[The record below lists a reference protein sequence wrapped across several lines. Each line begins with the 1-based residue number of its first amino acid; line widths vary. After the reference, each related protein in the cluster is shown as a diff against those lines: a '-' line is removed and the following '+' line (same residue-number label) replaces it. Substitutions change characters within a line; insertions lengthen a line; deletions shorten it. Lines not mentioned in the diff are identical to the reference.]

1 MIHMD
6 ENMQQSNPQSQPTSG
21 ADAQDFHDLHPN
33 RKLAI
38 FGIILFFFVISIVVG
53 IMMARR
59 NSQVV
64 DTTDEQGQTQQAG
77 EVKQGET
84 ALKLMV
90 EPATPSVGDTV
101 KVTVSLENTAV
112 QATDIAINYD
122 PKLFTASDIVN
133 GTAYD
138 SILKSNID
146 VAKGQVLVNSSVSA
160 SNPQDLRT
168 GDVFSF
174 TLKTLKAGSGKLEFD
189 QDLTITAK
197 NGINT
202 LGLAEPVSITVK

>member
-1 MIHMD
+1 MD
-6 ENMQQSNPQSQPTSG
+6 ENMQQSNPQSQPASS
-21 ADAQDFHDLHPN
+21 AEVQDFHNLHPN
-33 RKLAI
+33 RKLAV
-38 FGIILFFFVISIVVG
+38 FGVILFLFVISIVVG

-59 NSQVV
+59 NSQVA
-64 DTTDEQGQTQQAG
+64 DTATGEQGQTQQTG

-90 EPATPSVGDTV
+90 EPAAPSVGDTV
-101 KVTVSLENTAV
+101 RVTVSLSNTAV
-112 QATDIAINYD
+112 QATDIAVNYD
-122 PKLFTASDIVN
+122 PKMFTASDIVN
-133 GTAYD
+133 GTVYD